1 MLAGDEEPGPATEP
15 WAALLPGLDTTPMGW
30 QDRRWFLGEHGPLLF
45 DQTGNIGPSLW
56 WDGRIVGGWA
66 QAPDGEIVCRFLE
79 DAGSEAV
86 AAAGKA
92 AARLASLIGD
102 ARLTARAR
110 GRTWLE
116 KELNP

>member
-1 MLAGDEEPGPATEP
+1 
-15 WAALLPGLDTTPMGW
+15 
-30 QDRRWFLGEHGPLLF
+30 
-45 DQTGNIGPSLW
+45 
-56 WDGRIVGGWA
+56 VGGWA

-79 DAGSEAV
+79 DAGSEA
-86 AAAGKA
+86 AAAADRA
-92 AARLASLIGD
+92 AARLTALIGD